1 MGPPLTWEDRCAFAT
16 ETRPGGSLT
25 GEVRHRELLPHRFV
39 VAWID
44 SFFMEEDS
52 KPECMRDGEFML
64 IWSETSL
71 KLGLIGCIVVL
82 VLEYA
87 EVTTGLPEVIL
98 ALLVSR
104 RLLNDLPRCVF
115 ESFFSASGSQDRTT
129 VVASA
134 YLCNCGRDL

>member
-1 MGPPLTWEDRCAFAT
+1 M
-16 ETRPGGSLT
+16 T

-98 ALLVSR
+98 ASTRVSQAAQRLTSVRLRKFLLTERESGPNDGSSVRVFMQLRSR
-104 RLLNDLPRCVF
+104 L
-115 ESFFSASGSQDRTT
+115 
-129 VVASA
+129 
-134 YLCNCGRDL
+134 